1 MVSSKDEFDALKDDP
16 VSYILD
22 YKKIITLAVIIIFFF
37 IVTKWYY
44 STNT

>member
-1 MVSSKDEFDALKDDP
+1 MVSSKDEFDALTDDP

-22 YKKIITLAVIIIFFF
+22 YKKLIALAVIIISIL

>member
-1 MVSSKDEFDALKDDP
+1 MVSVKDEFDAFTDDP

-22 YKKIITLAVIIIFFF
+22 YRVLIRIALMIIFSL
-37 IVTKWYY
+37 IVAKWIT